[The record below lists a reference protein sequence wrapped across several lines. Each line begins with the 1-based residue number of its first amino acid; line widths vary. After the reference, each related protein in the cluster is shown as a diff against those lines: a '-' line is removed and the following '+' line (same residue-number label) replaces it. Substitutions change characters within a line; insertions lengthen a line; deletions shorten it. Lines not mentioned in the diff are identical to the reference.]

1 MKGLEFSFYLP
12 TKIEFGCGA
21 IKKTGSLAKQE
32 GARRVL
38 LIADRGITET
48 SIYRDVKES
57 LEQEGLTFFEF
68 NQIVANPRIKD
79 CEAGAAFA
87 MEKEI
92 DLLVA
97 VGGGSSMDTGK
108 AIAGMLGHGTTDF
121 SVIRYPKEY
130 TQESYPLICI
140 PTTAGTGS
148 EVSICGVVTDEE
160 TKTKVFCF
168 DPKCHARI
176 AICDPE
182 VLLGLPTKIAA
193 ATALDALT
201 HAIEGFVA
209 RCTNPVTECYGIR
222 AIKLISENIR
232 DYVYNRN
239 IENCQA
245 IMLGSLFA
253 GISFGYSD
261 TCAVHSLS
269 ETIGGEYDTPHGVAN
284 AIFLANVTEYSIAG
298 ATAKYA
304 EAARAMGL
312 EQRDSDRELCGK
324 LVREL
329 RRLVKD
335 LDIPGFS
342 ELPGVRREDFERLA
356 GKCAVHLSAA
366 DNPKPV
372 GYEDFLKLLIRTYE
386 AP

>member
-1 MKGLEFSFYLP
+1 MEFSFYLP
-12 TKIEFGCGA
+12 TKIEFGCKA
-21 IKKTGSLAKQE
+21 IWKTGDLAKE
-32 GARRVL
+32 AGAQKVL
-38 LIADRGITET
+38 LIADKGIASTQ
-48 SIYRDVKES
+48 IYSDVKTS
-57 LEQEGLTFFEF
+57 LEQAELQVFEF

-79 CEAGAAFA
+79 CEAGAEFA
-87 MEKEI
+87 MDKQI
-92 DLLVA
+92 DFLVA

-108 AIAGMLGHGTTDF
+108 AIAGMLGHHTTDF
-121 SVIRYPKEY
+121 SVIQYPKEY
-130 TQESYPLICI
+130 TNDSYPLICI

-182 VLLGLPTKIAA
+182 VLMGLPNKIAA

-209 RCTNPVTECYGIR
+209 KCTNPITESYGIR

-232 DYVYNRN
+232 DYVFNRN
-239 IENCQA
+239 IQNCEA

-298 ATAKYA
+298 AVDKYA
-304 EAARAMGL
+304 EIARAMGIFK
-312 EQRDSDRELCGK
+312 QGTKRELCK
-324 LVREL
+324 ELVREL
-329 RRLVKD
+329 KQLVKD
-335 LDIPGFS
+335 LDIPKFS
-342 ELPGVRREDFERLA
+342 EIPKVNKDDFERLA
-356 GKCAVHLSAA
+356 QKCAVHLSAA
-366 DNPKPV
+366 DNPKAI
-372 GYEDFLKLLIRTYE
+372 GYEEFLNILTKTYE
-386 AP
+386 E